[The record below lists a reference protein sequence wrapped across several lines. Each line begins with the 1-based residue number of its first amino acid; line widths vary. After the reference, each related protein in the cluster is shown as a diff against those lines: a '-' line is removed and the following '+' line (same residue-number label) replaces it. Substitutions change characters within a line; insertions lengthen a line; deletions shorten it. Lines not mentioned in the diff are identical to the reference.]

1 MPMKRAATIY
11 SLISKENVNSSDDK
25 RKKNET
31 GPSASVIRNI
41 LNYSKALSVLH
52 TKDAGMIHLVL
63 N

>member
-11 SLISKENVNSSDDK
+11 SLISKENSSHDK
-25 RKKNET
+25 RKKIET

-41 LNYSKALSVLH
+41 LNYSKALTVLH